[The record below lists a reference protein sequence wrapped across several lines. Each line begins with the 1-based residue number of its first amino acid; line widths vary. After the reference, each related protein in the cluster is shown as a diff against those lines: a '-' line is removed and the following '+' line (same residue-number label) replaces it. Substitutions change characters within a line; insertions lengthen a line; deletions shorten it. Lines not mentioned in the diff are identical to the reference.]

1 MSTEPRGVLSVVTDA
16 VRQAANLIQLEFRL
30 ARAELAEKA
39 IELKAGLALVVAG
52 AVLLTATL
60 FLLLQ
65 AAVAV
70 LVEAGLSPPLA
81 TLLVA
86 AACAAAGI
94 ILTSS
99 ARKHLEPEA
108 LAPKRIMNEL
118 TRDSALATIDSFL
131 RSCAAVAAG
140 PICVPACSG
149 SPSRIASARATRRS
163 ITWS

>member
-94 ILTSS
+94 ILISS

-118 TRDSALATIDSFL
+118 ARDSALAKEKLT
-131 RSCAAVAAG
+131 
-140 PICVPACSG
+140 
-149 SPSRIASARATRRS
+149 
-163 ITWS
+163 